1 MDVNM
6 VLGVCCVFL
15 GIFLNFSLQHFRFSV
30 AFSPFLGLFWPSEG
44 RFLTF
49 FPSLMPAAFRSGKKV
64 KKRPSSGQKRPKN
77 GLQATEKRKCF
88 RHQFKKMPKK
98 NTTHPQNH
106 ISVHF
111 YLFSNK
117 RQRYIPYGQLACI
130 LCQLGRQD

>member
-1 MDVNM
+1 M

-64 KKRPSSGQKRPKN
+64 KKRPSSGQKRLKN

-88 RHQFKKMPKK
+88 RHQFKKMPQKTQLTPK
-98 NTTHPQNH
+98 TIFLSIFIYFLTNVRDLSFLIKGRLSLLP
-106 ISVHF
+106 IS
-111 YLFSNK
+111 YLC
-117 RQRYIPYGQLACI
+117 A
-130 LCQLGRQD
+130 